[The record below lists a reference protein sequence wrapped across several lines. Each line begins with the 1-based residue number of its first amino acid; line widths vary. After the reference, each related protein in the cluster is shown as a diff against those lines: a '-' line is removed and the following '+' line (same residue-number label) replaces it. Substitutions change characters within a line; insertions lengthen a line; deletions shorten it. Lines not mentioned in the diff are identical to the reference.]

1 MDEKKFLTYEEI
13 MALFAESAK
22 MMVEHD
28 KKMAKLWEE
37 HDKKMAKLREEH
49 DKKMAKLREQH
60 DKKMADHDEKMKQS
74 HEECDK
80 RIAQHD
86 KEMAELREQHKEI
99 AELQKKTDEQM
110 KKTDEKLDRLAK
122 NVGGINDNI
131 GFHAEQYFQNVFD
144 KKLSFGDQKYDYMR
158 PNLKYGRKGVSAEF
172 DIVLVNGESVA
183 VIETKSRIHPKFIEE
198 LATEKVSQFRRYY
211 PEYKNYKLYLGA
223 AGFSFDG
230 SVIEEAKKYGI
241 GVIRQVGE
249 ALEINDSDLK
259 IY

>member
-1 MDEKKFLTYEEI
+1 MEEKKILTYEELMDI
-13 MALFAESAK
+13 FAEIGRKIEQSREESDKKIEQSRA
-22 MMVEHD
+22 EHE
-28 KKMAKLWEE
+28 KKMAE
-37 HDKKMAKLREEH
+37 LRELQKENE
-49 DKKMAKLREQH
+49 KGFAELREQH
-60 DKKMADHDEKMKQS
+60 KENEKGF
-74 HEECDK
+74 
-80 RIAQHD
+80 
-86 KEMAELREQHKEI
+86 AELREQHKEI

-131 GFHAEQYFQNVFD
+131 GYHAEQYFQNIFD
-144 KKLSFGDQKYDYMR
+144 EKLSFGGQKYDYMR

-172 DIVLVNGESVA
+172 DIVLVNGKSVA
-183 VIETKSRIHPKFIEE
+183 VIEAKSRIHPKFIKE

-230 SVIEEAKKYGI
+230 SVIEEAKKYGV

-249 ALEINDSDLK
+249 SLEINDNDLK
-259 IY
+259 DY